1 MIDVYKGL
9 GRAAKLGVA
18 VLVLATLAGC
28 GDSGVQEV
36 KEWMADVRLHNR
48 PFIAPLK
55 APKKFIP
62 FAYAGNSSIDPF
74 DANKLL
80 TVLAKMQANSN
91 GLKPN
96 MERRREALESY
107 PLDTVKMV
115 GTLQKVGLS
124 YALLQIDKTVF
135 PIKVGNYVGQN
146 FGMVTHISET
156 EVSVKEIV
164 QDASGEWVEREAK
177 LELQENTK

>member
-1 MIDVYKGL
+1 MIPFPVPSSI
-9 GRAAKLGVA
+9 RSVIAIIAI
-18 VLVLATLAGC
+18 ATLSGC

-36 KEWMADVRLHNR
+36 REWMADVKMHTRA
-48 PFIAPLK
+48 FIPQLTE
-55 APKKFIP
+55 PKRFIP
-62 FAYAGNSSIDPF
+62 FIYAGNTSIDPF
-74 DANKLL
+74 DPNKLL
-80 TVLAKMQANSN
+80 VVLAKMQANSN

-96 MERRREALESY
+96 LERRREALENY
-107 PLDTVKMV
+107 PLDTIKMV

-135 PIKVGNYVGQN
+135 PVKVGNYVGQN

-156 EVSVKEIV
+156 EVSLKEIV

-177 LELQENTK
+177 LVLQESIK